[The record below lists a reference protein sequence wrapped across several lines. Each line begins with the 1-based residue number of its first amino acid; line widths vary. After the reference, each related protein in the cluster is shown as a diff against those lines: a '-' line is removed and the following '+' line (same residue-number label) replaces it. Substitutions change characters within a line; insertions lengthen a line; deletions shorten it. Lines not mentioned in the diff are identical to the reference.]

1 MSKPDNETLAIRLR
15 KLYTHMLAL
24 CWDLSKHS
32 EEGKQHAE
40 ELEGAAEIV
49 HQWATQ
55 LEPTE

>member
-1 MSKPDNETLAIRLR
+1 MTSDRELLAIRLR

-40 ELEGAAEIV
+40 ELSGAADVV
-49 HQWATQ
+49 HQWVEK
-55 LEPTE
+55 LEEAK

>member
-1 MSKPDNETLAIRLR
+1 MTDSELLAIRLR

-40 ELEGAAEIV
+40 ELSGAADVV
-49 HQWATQ
+49 HQWVEK
-55 LEPTE
+55 LEGGE